1 MSKPS
6 YEELASLICRVGKTT
21 RVESALG
28 VEWANYPVEVFDE
41 VIDAVIELE
50 LPEDEDNHL
59 EEVKPGTRNE

>member
-6 YEELASLICRVGKTT
+6 YEDLVDILKKVWKTT

-41 VIDAVIELE
+41 LIDIVMNLE
-50 LPEDEDNHL
+50 LPTDE
-59 EEVKPGTRNE
+59 